1 MIEDKLCLLAC
12 DVYKEEINSVLDSG
26 EFPDAELVTY
36 PHVCIKNPGD
46 KEHPGKILEKCRN
59 KYKYVN
65 ILCDQCEYLCGYMY
79 APPKLYDRPLVNQC
93 LELVISRDLLA
104 YMQSNRNSH
113 IITTGW
119 LKTWQENS
127 DFWELHRDAVGSLA
141 NDSTLKILLLDSGI
155 DNLSKDS
162 LMEFAGFI
170 GLPFD
175 SIDIGLERIRSKIRN
190 CYTGWQISRDNSAR
204 ESQITELNG
213 QVTNYKMMCQVVG
226 TLGKFDDE
234 IKIIETA
241 MDFIKILIGAKRIV
255 YIPVMDNLIKAPAA
269 RVSISRD
276 ELEIIE
282 EFFESDIEY
291 TWHSSDTGFI
301 VRLCYID
308 ETIGLLYVKNILA
321 KEHLPDYLNLVLGIS
336 NPLALSISNSR
347 YHKRLHEARE
357 QLSVQ
362 ATIDHLTSVLNR
374 RTVIQRLET
383 EIIRAGRQLKPL
395 SVAMMDIDHLK
406 KVNDNFGH
414 NAGDTVLIKVVE
426 QAKSSIRPYDYIGR
440 FGGEEFLILI
450 PGADTMDAVGICER
464 ILSRIESLIV
474 HHDNHEINVT
484 VSLGVSTLQVG
495 GNGSADSLIGSAD
508 YALYRAKSTGYSRVV
523 HSDAAGIE
531 SRKTNTVYP

>member
-26 EFPDAELVTY
+26 EFPDVQLVTF
-36 PHVCIKNPGD
+36 PHACVKKTGD
-46 KEHPGKILEKCRN
+46 KERPDKILEKCRN
-59 KYKYVN
+59 TYKYVD
-65 ILCDQCEYLCGYMY
+65 ILCDRCKHIYGDVDI
-79 APPKLYDRPLVNQC
+79 PPQSNGKSLINGC

-104 YMQSNRNSH
+104 YLQSNRNSH
-113 IITTGW
+113 IITPGW
-119 LKTWQENS
+119 LKTWQEHSN
-127 DFWELHRDAVGSLA
+127 FWQSHRDNLDLVA
-141 NDSTLKILLLDSGI
+141 NDSNLKILLLDTGI
-155 DNLSKDS
+155 NNSSRDDLA
-162 LMEFAGFI
+162 EFADFI
-170 GLPFD
+170 KLPFD
-175 SIDIGLERIRSKIRN
+175 SMNTGLDNIRDKIRN
-190 CYTGWQISRDNSAR
+190 CYADWQVVRDDSAR
-204 ESQITELNG
+204 ELQITELNG

-255 YIPVMDNLIKAPAA
+255 YLPVLDNAIKSPSA
-269 RVSISRD
+269 RVSISGQER
-276 ELEIIE
+276 EIIE
-282 EFFESDIEY
+282 KFFESGTEY
-291 TWHSSDTGFI
+291 AWHSSDTGFM
-301 VRLCYID
+301 VRLCYLD
-308 ETIGLLYVKNILA
+308 ETIGLLYLKDAFA

-362 ATIDHLTSVLNR
+362 ATIDNLTGVLNR
-374 RTVIQRLET
+374 HTILQRLET

-406 KVNDNFGH
+406 KVNDSFGH
-414 NAGDTVLIKVVE
+414 NAGDTVLIKVTE

-440 FGGEEFLILI
+440 FDGEEFLIII

-464 ILSRIESLIV
+464 ILSRIESLAI

-484 VSLGVSTLQVG
+484 VSLGVSTLQVY
-495 GNGSADSLIGSAD
+495 GNGNTDSLIGSAD

-523 HSDAAGIE
+523 HSDAVGIE
-531 SRKTNTVYP
+531 ARKTNTVYP